1 MFSSSEVI
9 FSRLPE
15 RFCFWG
21 NQDEFWELS
30 LKLQKTGIRTSMWA
44 SWLDIISPK
53 KQNKKQPSSW
63 AVVSCY
69 FIFHPWVFVSLCLA
83 SLRCR
88 ICFVSGFSVVTASHV
103 LLIFVS
109 LQSFKHLVCT
119 DGHVILVYRPLIS
132 DSLFNTT
139 ETESPALNWKCVSV
153 RAAWGFAV
161 RFGGLFLTCWNYS
174 WWVFWISEAQNSFLA
189 NSSLFFWKLKSTSFT
204 DQQIQMFLD
213 SLFSEARK

>member
-132 DSLFNTT
+132 DR
-139 ETESPALNWKCVSV
+139 V
-153 RAAWGFAV
+153 
-161 RFGGLFLTCWNYS
+161 FLTDWDWESCFKLEMCQCACS
-174 WWVFWISEAQNSFLA
+174 LRICSQVWWTVPDVL
-189 NSSLFFWKLKSTSFT
+189 KL
-204 DQQIQMFLD
+204 QLVGFLD
-213 SLFSEARK
+213 QWGSEFVFG